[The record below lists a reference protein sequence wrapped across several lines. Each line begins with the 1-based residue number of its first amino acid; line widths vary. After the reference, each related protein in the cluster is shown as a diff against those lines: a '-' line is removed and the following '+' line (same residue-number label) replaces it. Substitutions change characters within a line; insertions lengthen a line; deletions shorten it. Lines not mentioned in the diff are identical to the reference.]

1 MANILVA
8 NASEENEI
16 AQKIIAGLDDGNNK
30 LFVNAELLNKGLGHQ
45 WGNSSSIKDLDVV
58 VLIIGPDIRN
68 IKLFNDY
75 IHIVDE
81 LRKSGKN
88 AHIGILYLA
97 YKTAILPEAA
107 KNNIFFKLA
116 ENNIIS
122 AIDFINKNVEK
133 ILSLKDSIDYNERR
147 EYGGFSLGSHGEQVA
162 AIQQMLRKTVA
173 PALTADGDFGPAT
186 AAGVKLFQKNNK
198 LEITGEVDEATFKL
212 LEEEARKVDL
222 PPAETTFEP
231 ESEQGN
237 RQPAHWLLKL
247 NPATWS
253 IPNLVAGEEA
263 WFHSHDLQSKKRAE
277 YDLFE
282 KMAPGDIVLGYATE
296 PIEKVVCTFRVEQG
310 LHITNLGEGIKLK
323 IDRVLKPQLP
333 GTTVERVL
341 GTNAPLSISDAA
353 RLLAISSEQFIDIL
367 NTSIEGKEIAAEYL
381 ASAKF
386 FIRDNIE
393 PTLGVTDIAAE
404 VAELVRNLRNNT
416 SDKGRMVGVFGNWG
430 RGKTFL
436 AGQVFKALE
445 NDPFIRVDFHA
456 WKYQD
461 THASWAYLYEA
472 IARKYFEKPKTVT
485 SFPGKV
491 LFDFKKRFRLN
502 LMRRGSAPLVRL
514 SLSVLFMIIA
524 AIATLSFSGK
534 TEFYMKAFWMLL
546 TTAGFA
552 DVTRLLIRY
561 VRENKIKERATEVFK
576 QYYEKPSFKDLLGV
590 QAEIQ
595 GELRNLL
602 RSWVGDEKSPDYNK
616 QILLFVD
623 DIDRCSEDRMV
634 QIIDALRVMLDDEE
648 ISKRV
653 IVVAAIDERV
663 LRRAIKWKYKEL
675 LDADRS
681 LDKTLNGDI
690 SNWENVTL
698 QITSEYMDKLFIA
711 GIKLGTLTK
720 KERQDVFM
728 GLSKGKVQL
737 PAPAETKTVKE
748 TTTSTQTKPEQQT
761 ATGKTEEPPKKDLA
775 DQLYKEIR
783 GGDPS
788 FQPKPGTTTVATTTV
803 QTAPTPAPENF
814 EYSAGEHSYMLQLV
828 EQLHDAT
835 PRQIRIFY
843 YRYLLARN
851 LLTIGMRQNGS
862 ENAFEPQERNALLGK
877 LLVHYTNKHSNEEL
891 QKDRRELQSA
901 ITDISKVSVKDL
913 ITGHADALVMEI
925 LETLEMVIAY

>member
-1 MANILVA
+1 MKYSIHLV
-8 NASEENEI
+8 STYEEINEHTQQVI
-16 AQKIIAGLDDGNNK
+16 KELGYELQKIGYKISTYEN
-30 LFVNAELLNKGLGHQ
+30 LLRQ
-45 WGNSSSIKDLDVV
+45 TVTP
-58 VLIIGPDIRN
+58 GPDIKETTGLPK
-68 IKLFNDY
+68 IWVY
-75 IHIVDE
+75 ICISPLGEKAVISRFRGGKRTDAIV
-81 LRKSGKN
+81 
-88 AHIGILYLA
+88 LA
-97 YKTAILPEAA
+97 GNGVSMNGLPEGTPVIEW
-107 KNNIFFKLA
+107 N
-116 ENNIIS
+116 ENNLE
-122 AIDFINKNVEK
+122 AIAYEIHLR
-133 ILSLKDSIDYNERR
+133 IPSLSSTDSKES
-147 EYGGFSLGSHGEQVA
+147 GFVTIRIGSRGEQVA
-162 AIQQMLRKTVA
+162 AIQQMLKKTVA
-173 PALTADGDFGPAT
+173 PEMVADGVYGPST
-186 AAGVKLFQKNNK
+186 AGAVKLFQKNNN
-198 LEITGEVDEATFKL
+198 LEITGEVDEQTFHR
-212 LEEEARKVDL
+212 LEEEARKAEQ
-222 PPAETTFEP
+222 PPAETT
-231 ESEQGN
+231 SENTTGPDN

-247 NPATWS
+247 NPATWA
-253 IPNLVAGEEA
+253 IPDFVSGQEA
-263 WFHSHDLQSKKRAE
+263 WFHSHDLQSNKRSE
-277 YDLFE
+277 YEFFQ
-282 KMAPGDIVLGYATE
+282 KIVPGDIVLGYATE

-310 LHITNLGEGIKLK
+310 LHITNLGEGIMLK

-333 GTTVERVL
+333 GTAVERVL
-341 GTNAPLSISDAA
+341 GTNAPLSITAPA

-404 VAELVRNLRNNT
+404 VAELIRNLRNNT
-416 SDKGRMVGVFGNWG
+416 SDKGRMVGIFGNWG

-485 SFPGKV
+485 SFIGK
-491 LFDFKKRFRLN
+491 LWFDFRKRFRLN

-514 SLSVLFMIIA
+514 GFSVLFMLIA
-524 AIATLSFSGK
+524 AIAALSFSG
-534 TEFYMKAFWMLL
+534 ENDFYMKAFWMLL

-552 DVTRLLIRY
+552 DAARLLIRY

-602 RSWVGDEKSPDYNK
+602 RSWVGDERSPDYNK

-681 LDKTLNGDI
+681 LADNTEWWNT
-690 SNWENVTL
+690 TL

-737 PAPAETKTVKE
+737 PVPAEQKTVNE
-748 TTTSTQTKPEQQT
+748 TTTGTQTKPEQQT
-761 ATGKTEEPPKKDLA
+761 APVKTEDPPKKGLA
-775 DQLYKEIR
+775 DQLYKDLR

-788 FQPKPGTTTVATTTV
+788 FQPKPGTTPAATATVKPV
-803 QTAPTPAPENF
+803 PPPAPENY

-828 EQLHDAT
+828 EQLQDAT

-851 LLTIGMRQNGS
+851 LLTIGMRQNGA
-862 ENAFEPQERNALLGK
+862 ENAFDPRERNVLLGK
-877 LLVHYTNKHSNEEL
+877 LLVHYTNRHSNKEL
-891 QKDRRELQSA
+891 QNDRRELQSA
-901 ITDISKVSVKDL
+901 TTDFSKVSVKDL
-913 ITGHADALVMEI
+913 VTGHADALVMEI